1 MEAKSNNIGRSQHTP
16 NIYYRDEV
24 VEGGRLSLFFP
35 IMQPLLL
42 YMILF
47 VKLTLLPYSLLFL
60 PYNNGAHLH
69 NSWVRIVVAIHA

>member
-1 MEAKSNNIGRSQHTP
+1 METKCNNIGRCQHTP

-42 YMILF
+42 YMILL
-47 VKLTLLPYSLLFL
+47 VKLTLLPYSLLFFGL
-60 PYNNGAHLH
+60 TTT
-69 NSWVRIVVAIHA
+69 VRIFITDG